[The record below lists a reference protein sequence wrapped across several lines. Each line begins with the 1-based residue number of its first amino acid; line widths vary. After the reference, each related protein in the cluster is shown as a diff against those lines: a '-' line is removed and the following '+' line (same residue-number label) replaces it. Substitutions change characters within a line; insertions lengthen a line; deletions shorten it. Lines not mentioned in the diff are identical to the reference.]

1 MTFDPRLRSAGLH
14 VAALWSFAVAQPLYE
29 LLGRKPE
36 FLIGHH
42 ATPVVVLLLV
52 LGVSF
57 AAPLLIA
64 GIERGVAAVSL
75 RLFRVVHLAVVAVL
89 VGLFVLAALPRETSS
104 AVAFAAA
111 GVVALAGTVAYA
123 RVHVLAT
130 VLGVLS
136 AGALVFPLVLVA
148 FSPVKRVVFPA
159 AEERRGEA
167 AIATDVPVVV
177 VVLDELGLTPLV
189 DAAGN
194 IDAVR
199 FPGFGAL
206 ARDATWFRRATGAHW
221 ATDKAI
227 PTILTGRRY
236 DHAHPLLPLVSEYP
250 DNLFTWL
257 GERYGLNVVEPV
269 TSLCPDRLCGD
280 ARELRPWVFVSD
292 LGILYLHVLLP
303 RALRPAWLP
312 DVDVAWGGFAAG
324 AAVDRDAPP
333 STNVEVIA
341 GIGEALK
348 EDRRASW
355 RSFVERLRG
364 GATLNFLHVLLPH
377 DPYRYLP
384 SGRLYPSGGAL
395 GLLPTQRW
403 SDDGT
408 LIVPEYQRYLLQIGM
423 VDGLVGELIAEMKAR
438 GWYDE
443 ALLIVTADHGKSF
456 KPGTA
461 KRDLAVDNAGE
472 LLRVPLFVK
481 VPGQREGGVNDRPV
495 ASIDILP
502 TIADVLGAALPFEVA
517 GQSMLAPSFP
527 ERSEVDVDGKQRFP
541 VATLE
546 PFPGLAWQT
555 TAFGSGTALADLA
568 ARDGHPELVGRPLD
582 ALSPGSPATDRR
594 LEVTDRELF
603 DDVDLTKDVLPALL
617 TGRVRTEGSAAE
629 GMALAIAMNGV
640 VRATTRTTSWA
651 GHPGFFAAMLPEGA
665 FRSGAN
671 TLEVLAVS
679 GEDAHPTLTP
689 IPFADD
695 VTGVVLERVGERE
708 VLRFP
713 GGRTISV
720 VGGRIDGWV
729 DRVDQ
734 DGPIIGFSGWAVDPI
749 DRKPAAT
756 VLAFVDGK
764 AVAVGSPSWPRTD
777 VARLLGHAAL
787 EACGFVFRV
796 SRRLVEA
803 PRAEIRVFA
812 VSPADAAGELKLTG
826 GVVCALDQMRGEEDS
841 CGASGER
848 DAG

>member
-14 VAALWSFAVAQPLYE
+14 VVALWSFAVAQPLYE

-42 ATPVVVLLLV
+42 ATPGVVLLLV

-75 RLFRVVHLAVVAVL
+75 RLFRAVHLAVVAVL
-89 VGLFVLAALPRETSS
+89 VGLFVLGALPRETSS
-104 AVAFAAA
+104 AVALAIA
-111 GVVALAGTVAYA
+111 GVVALAGTIAYA
-123 RVHVLAT
+123 RVHALAAVLA
-130 VLGVLS
+130 VLS
-136 AGALVFPLVLVA
+136 AGALVFPLAFVL
-148 FSPVKRVVFPA
+148 FTPVKRVVLPA
-159 AEERRGEA
+159 AEERRGDA

-221 ATDKAI
+221 ATEKAI

-236 DHAHPLLPLVSEYP
+236 DPAHPLLPLVSEYP

-257 GERYGLNVVEPV
+257 GERYGMNVVEPV
-269 TSLCPDRLCGD
+269 TSLCPDRLCGG
-280 ARELRPWVFVSD
+280 ARELQPWVFASD

-324 AAVDRDAPP
+324 AAVDGDAPP
-333 STNVEVIA
+333 STNVEVLA

-403 SDDGT
+403 SDDAT

-423 VDGLVGELIAEMKAR
+423 VDALVGELIATMKAQ

-443 ALLIVTADHGKSF
+443 ALLVVTADHGKSF

-461 KRDLAVDNAGE
+461 KRDLAADNAGE

-481 VPGQREGGVNDRPV
+481 APGQREGGVSDRPV

-502 TIADVLGAALPFEVA
+502 TIADVLGSTLPWEVA
-517 GQSMLAPSFP
+517 GRSMLAPSFP
-527 ERSEVDVDGKQRFP
+527 ERAEVDVDGKMRFS
-541 VATLE
+541 VETLE
-546 PFPGLAWQT
+546 PFPGLAWQVD
-555 TAFGSGTALADLA
+555 AFGSGTGLAELA
-568 ARDGHPELVGRPLD
+568 ARDGHPQLVGRPLG
-582 ALSPGSPATDRR
+582 ALSIGSPATDRR
-594 LEVTDRELF
+594 LEITDRELF
-603 DDVDLTKDVLPALL
+603 ADVDLTKDVLPALL
-617 TGRVRTEGSAAE
+617 TGRVQTEGSAPE
-629 GMALAIAMNGV
+629 RTDLAIALNGV
-640 VRATTRTTSWA
+640 VRATTRTTAWA

-671 TLEVLAVS
+671 TLTVLAVS
-679 GEDAHPTLTP
+679 GEDANPTLTP

-695 VTGVVLERVGERE
+695 VSGIVLERAGERE

-713 GGRTISV
+713 DGRTVSV
-720 VGGRIDGWV
+720 VGERIDGWV
-729 DRVDQ
+729 DRVVQ
-734 DGPIIGFSGWAVDPI
+734 DGPIVRFSGWAVDPI

-764 AVAVGSPSWPRTD
+764 AVAVGSHSWPRTD
-777 VARLLGHAAL
+777 VARLLGDAAL
-787 EACGFVFRV
+787 EESGFAFQVM
-796 SRRLVEA
+796 RRLLEA
-803 PRAEIRVFA
+803 PHASIRVFA
-812 VSPADAAGELKLTG
+812 ISPVDAADELKLTG
-826 GVVCALDQMRGEEDS
+826 GATCALDEMRGEGGS
-841 CGASGER
+841 CGASVER